1 MFLKR
6 LDDSGKEEYINTDN
20 VTYFSITPDRK
31 DHGKMVIFANMTS
44 GERIPVESGI
54 KSLDVAQLR
63 VKKMLEDIRKERG
76 GE

>member
-6 LDDSGKEEYINTDN
+6 LDNTGKEEYVNTGN
-20 VTYFSITPDRK
+20 VAYFSIMPDRK

-54 KSLDVAQLR
+54 KSLDVAQLK
-63 VKKMLEDIRKERG
+63 VKKMLDDIRKERG